1 MAKIG
6 RSYGA
11 VMTQQDAARFME
23 ENNRDYNNRKT
34 WQSLLSQNANE
45 ALAAENQL
53 VNDYSK
59 VTAQAYASYL
69 QNKNAIQNSAY
80 VGAGKQTLLS
90 ENELA
95 LQDAYKSYRNSLLQG
110 EQEIAS
116 AAASGEQSITKAFDE
131 QAQFTADY
139 ANAHRGYLEE
149 LWQKYQ
155 NGENKL
161 FDDMRWERYITN
173 DPVLDAEGKEQFDE
187 EGNRIEERRL
197 KTQEE
202 MAAELYDENGNL
214 TLAGLD
220 YFDQLENSLA
230 NEGGYSWGQYL
241 LDTNEDLYNWSK
253 TYNPYNYTF
262 EGTNA
267 GSFRTMV
274 GMAAD
279 DNDWSFAER
288 YGGMDEEQISGL
300 YNKFYD
306 AANKLAD
313 KKAGTETI
321 SDYKD
326 LVDETVTLVKELGL
340 ESELA
345 DAGLDVNNL
354 TEQFEYFLNRSE
366 KMDDTYA
373 GEALAETG
381 MLMGTGAGLGFSL
394 GSVLPGIGNAA
405 GALAGFIVGSLGSI
419 ANAIHKR
426 QQKDIDEKQYTAE
439 VREAYANMLNQLT
452 NYNLKKKRQI
462 EIDFQNR

>member
-1 MAKIG
+1 M
-6 RSYGA
+6 
-11 VMTQQDAARFME
+11 
-23 ENNRDYNNRKT
+23 
-34 WQSLLSQNANE
+34 
-45 ALAAENQL
+45 
-53 VNDYSK
+53 
-59 VTAQAYASYL
+59 
-69 QNKNAIQNSAY
+69 
-80 VGAGKQTLLS
+80 
-90 ENELA
+90 
-95 LQDAYKSYRNSLLQG
+95 
-110 EQEIAS
+110 
-116 AAASGEQSITKAFDE
+116 
-131 QAQFTADY
+131 
-139 ANAHRGYLEE
+139 
-149 LWQKYQ
+149 
-155 NGENKL
+155 
-161 FDDMRWERYITN
+161 
-173 DPVLDAEGKEQFDE
+173 
-187 EGNRIEERRL
+187 
-197 KTQEE
+197 
-202 MAAELYDENGNL
+202 

-439 VREAYANMLNQLT
+439 VREAYTNMLNQLT

>member
-95 LQDAYKSYRNSLLQG
+95 LQDAYNSYRNSLLQG

-131 QAQFTADY
+131 QAKYTADY

-161 FDDMRWERYITN
+161 FDDMRWERYITS
-173 DPVLDAEGKEQFDE
+173 DPVLDAEGKEQFDK

-279 DNDWSFAER
+279 DNDW
-288 YGGMDEEQISGL
+288 
-300 YNKFYD
+300 
-306 AANKLAD
+306 
-313 KKAGTETI
+313 
-321 SDYKD
+321 
-326 LVDETVTLVKELGL
+326 
-340 ESELA
+340 
-345 DAGLDVNNL
+345 
-354 TEQFEYFLNRSE
+354 
-366 KMDDTYA
+366 
-373 GEALAETG
+373 
-381 MLMGTGAGLGFSL
+381 
-394 GSVLPGIGNAA
+394 
-405 GALAGFIVGSLGSI
+405 
-419 ANAIHKR
+419 
-426 QQKDIDEKQYTAE
+426 
-439 VREAYANMLNQLT
+439 
-452 NYNLKKKRQI
+452 
-462 EIDFQNR
+462 

>member
-11 VMTQQDAARFME
+11 VMTKQDASRWMN
-23 ENNRDYNNRKT
+23 ENSRDYNNRKT
-34 WQSLLSQNANE
+34 WQSLLSSNANQ
-45 ALAAENQL
+45 ALQAENQL
-53 VNDYSK
+53 VNDYNK

-69 QNKNAIQNSAY
+69 QNKNTIENSGY

-95 LQDAYKSYRNSLLQG
+95 LQDAYNSYRNSLLQG

-116 AAASGEQSITKAFDE
+116 AAAEGEQSITKAFDE
-131 QAQFTADY
+131 QAKYTANY

-149 LWQKYQ
+149 LWYKYSQ
-155 NGENKL
+155 GENKL
-161 FDDMRWERYITN
+161 FDDMRWESYVTS

-202 MAAELYDENGNL
+202 MAAELYDENGYL
-214 TLAGLD
+214 TLKGLD
-220 YFDQLENSLA
+220 YFDQLENALA
-230 NEGGYSWGQYL
+230 NEGGYSFGQYL
-241 LDTNEDLYNWSK
+241 LDTDEDLYNWSK

-262 EGTNA
+262 DGTNA
-267 GSFRTMV
+267 GTFRTMV
-274 GMAAD
+274 GLASD
-279 DNDWSFAER
+279 DNTWSFAER
-288 YGGMDEEQISGL
+288 YGGMDEEQIEGL
-300 YNKFYD
+300 YTKFYD

-326 LVDETVTLVKELGL
+326 LVDETVSMVKELGL
-340 ESELA
+340 DGELA
-345 DAGLDVNNL
+345 EAGLNVDNL
-354 TEQFEYFLNRSE
+354 TETFEYFLNRS
-366 KMDDTYA
+366 KNADSTYNA
-373 GEALAETG
+373 ESISETVAL
-381 MLMGTGAGLGFSL
+381 LGTIGGAGAMA
-394 GSVLPGIGNAA
+394 GSALPGIGTVA
-405 GALAGFIVGSLGSI
+405 GGVAGLVLGGIGAI

-426 QQKDIDEKQYTAE
+426 QQKELTDKQYTAE
-439 VREAYANMLNQLT
+439 VREAYTNMLNQLT

>member
-95 LQDAYKSYRNSLLQG
+95 LQDAYNSYRNSLLQG

-116 AAASGEQSITKAFDE
+116 AAASGKQSITKAFDE
-131 QAQFTADY
+131 QAKYTADY

-230 NEGGYSWGQYL
+230 TEGGYSWGQYL

-326 LVDETVTLVKELGL
+326 LVDETVTLVRELGL

-366 KMDDTYA
+366 KMDDAYA

-439 VREAYANMLNQLT
+439 VREAYTNMLNQLT

>member
-1 MAKIG
+1 
-6 RSYGA
+6 
-11 VMTQQDAARFME
+11 
-23 ENNRDYNNRKT
+23 
-34 WQSLLSQNANE
+34 
-45 ALAAENQL
+45 
-53 VNDYSK
+53 
-59 VTAQAYASYL
+59 
-69 QNKNAIQNSAY
+69 
-80 VGAGKQTLLS
+80 
-90 ENELA
+90 
-95 LQDAYKSYRNSLLQG
+95 
-110 EQEIAS
+110 
-116 AAASGEQSITKAFDE
+116 
-131 QAQFTADY
+131 
-139 ANAHRGYLEE
+139 
-149 LWQKYQ
+149 
-155 NGENKL
+155 
-161 FDDMRWERYITN
+161 
-173 DPVLDAEGKEQFDE
+173 
-187 EGNRIEERRL
+187 
-197 KTQEE
+197 
-202 MAAELYDENGNL
+202 
-214 TLAGLD
+214 
-220 YFDQLENSLA
+220 
-230 NEGGYSWGQYL
+230 
-241 LDTNEDLYNWSK
+241 
-253 TYNPYNYTF
+253 
-262 EGTNA
+262 
-267 GSFRTMV
+267 
-274 GMAAD
+274 
-279 DNDWSFAER
+279 
-288 YGGMDEEQISGL
+288 MDEEQISGL

-439 VREAYANMLNQLT
+439 VREAYTNMLNQLT

>member
-69 QNKNAIQNSAY
+69 QNKNAIQNSEY

-95 LQDAYKSYRNSLLQG
+95 LQDAYNSYRNSLLQG

-131 QAQFTADY
+131 QAKYTADY

-230 NEGGYSWGQYL
+230 TEGGYSWGQYL

-326 LVDETVTLVKELGL
+326 LVDETVTLVRELGL

-394 GSVLPGIGNAA
+394 GSVLPGIGNAV

-439 VREAYANMLNQLT
+439 VREAYTNMLNQLT

>member
-45 ALAAENQL
+45 ALVAENQL

-69 QNKNAIQNSAY
+69 QNKNAIQNSVY

-95 LQDAYKSYRNSLLQG
+95 LQDAYNSYRNSLLQG

-131 QAQFTADY
+131 QAKYTADY

-173 DPVLDAEGKEQFDE
+173 DPIHDAEGKEQFDE

-230 NEGGYSWGQYL
+230 TEGGYSWGQYL

-288 YGGMDEEQISGL
+288 YGGMDEEKISGL

-381 MLMGTGAGLGFSL
+381 MLIGTGAGLGFSL

-439 VREAYANMLNQLT
+439 VREAYTNMLNQLT

>member
-11 VMTQQDAARFME
+11 VMTQRDAARFME

-69 QNKNAIQNSAY
+69 QNKNVIQNSAY

-95 LQDAYKSYRNSLLQG
+95 LQDAYNSYRNSLLQG

-131 QAQFTADY
+131 QAKYTADY

-149 LWQKYQ
+149 LWKKYQ

-439 VREAYANMLNQLT
+439 VREAYTNMLNQLT

>member
-11 VMTQQDAARFME
+11 IMTQQDAARFME

-69 QNKNAIQNSAY
+69 QNKIAIQNSAY

-95 LQDAYKSYRNSLLQG
+95 LQDAYNSYRNSLLQG

-131 QAQFTADY
+131 QAKYTADY

-149 LWQKYQ
+149 LWDKYS

-161 FDDMRWERYITN
+161 FDDMRWERYITS

-288 YGGMDEEQISGL
+288 YGGMNEEQISGL

-326 LVDETVTLVKELGL
+326 LVDETVTLVRELGL

-439 VREAYANMLNQLT
+439 VREAYTNMLNQLT

>member
-59 VTAQAYASYL
+59 VTAQAYAAYL
-69 QNKNAIQNSAY
+69 QNKNAIRNSAY

-95 LQDAYKSYRNSLLQG
+95 LQDAYNSYRNSLLQG

-131 QAQFTADY
+131 QAKYTADY

-149 LWQKYQ
+149 LWKKYQ

-161 FDDMRWERYITN
+161 FDDMRWERYITS
-173 DPVLDAEGKEQFDE
+173 DPVLDVEGKEQFDE

-326 LVDETVTLVKELGL
+326 LVDETVTLVRELGL

-366 KMDDTYA
+366 KMDDAYA

-394 GSVLPGIGNAA
+394 GSVLPGIGNAI
-405 GALAGFIVGSLGSI
+405 GALAGFIIGSLGSI

-439 VREAYANMLNQLT
+439 VREAYTNMLNQLT

>member
-11 VMTQQDAARFME
+11 VMTQRDAARFME

-69 QNKNAIQNSAY
+69 QNKNAIQNGAY

-95 LQDAYKSYRNSLLQG
+95 LQDAYNSYRNSLLQG
-110 EQEIAS
+110 EQEIAR

-131 QAQFTADY
+131 QAKYTADY

-149 LWQKYQ
+149 LWKKYQ

-161 FDDMRWERYITN
+161 FDDMRWERYITS

-439 VREAYANMLNQLT
+439 VREAYTNMLNQLT

>member
-11 VMTQQDAARFME
+11 VMTQRDAARFME

-59 VTAQAYASYL
+59 VTAQAYAAYL
-69 QNKNAIQNSAY
+69 QNKNAIHNSAY

-95 LQDAYKSYRNSLLQG
+95 LQDAYNSYRNSLLQG

-131 QAQFTADY
+131 QAKYTADY

-149 LWQKYQ
+149 LWKKYQ

-326 LVDETVTLVKELGL
+326 LVDETVTLVRELGL

-366 KMDDTYA
+366 KMDDAYA
-373 GEALAETG
+373 GKALAETG

-439 VREAYANMLNQLT
+439 VREAYTNMLNQLT

>member
-11 VMTQQDAARFME
+11 VMTQRDAARFME

-69 QNKNAIQNSAY
+69 QNKNAIQNNAY

-95 LQDAYKSYRNSLLQG
+95 LQDAYNSYRNSLLQG

-131 QAQFTADY
+131 QAKYTADY

-149 LWQKYQ
+149 LWKKYQ

-161 FDDMRWERYITN
+161 FDDMRWERYITS

-366 KMDDTYA
+366 KMDDAYA

-394 GSVLPGIGNAA
+394 GSVLPGIGSAA

-439 VREAYANMLNQLT
+439 VREAYTNMLNQLT

>member
-45 ALAAENQL
+45 ALVAENQL

-69 QNKNAIQNSAY
+69 QNKNAIRNSAY

-95 LQDAYKSYRNSLLQG
+95 LQDAYNSYRNSLLQG

-116 AAASGEQSITKAFDE
+116 AAASGEQSITKTFDE

-149 LWQKYQ
+149 LWNKYS

-161 FDDMRWERYITN
+161 FDDMRWERYITS

-394 GSVLPGIGNAA
+394 GSVLPGIGNAV

-439 VREAYANMLNQLT
+439 VREAYTNMLNQLT
-452 NYNLKKKRQI
+452 NYNLKKKRKI